1 MYKNPPIPELP
12 WYIRIATL
20 FCGIIIIL
28 CVSMILFKLTKAF
41 IRFFMCIYYDSCYSP
56 TELLNPFS
64 TAGPSQRYI

>member
-41 IRFFMCIYYDSCYSP
+41 IQFLCVFIMIVVI
-56 TELLNPFS
+56 LLQN
-64 TAGPSQRYI
+64 Y